1 MKIESI
7 PKLVKGRVL
16 NSNGKGEGGQGL
28 KKTKQYHPSC
38 EKKNPLGGG
47 VISKT

>member
-7 PKLVKGRVL
+7 PKLGKGRVL
-16 NSNGKGEGGQGL
+16 NSNGKGVGAGL
-28 KKTKQYHPSC
+28 EKDKAIPPSC